1 MNAKLMIAVV
11 AFVVALTGCLAMA
24 TETSG
29 ADGDTSIVVYH
40 FGADTEEVEVDPSS
54 FAPVSP
60 ETLGFTVPEGKVFEG
75 WCKFE
80 DSKDKSVFPANVS
93 MAFSSLENN
102 NTMDLYAVLADVEGP
117 STETQDPTTIS
128 YIVGTT
134 TYTKEHKDP
143 VILASLADL
152 GITAPA
158 GQTFM
163 GWYDAKSLPAG
174 STEPTQ
180 TYASGSIYTGAVKEF
195 TAYFETDTYTVQFMD
210 SDGSIIQIIDPD
222 DPDGEKVDKIT
233 VAYNTEVS
241 VPTIEDDETRNDG
254 MVFTGWNLNGEPAVV
269 KDGKVTIT
277 GNSVFVATYEKDIT
291 VTFVVDGITT
301 YTHVMTGI
309 TYPTDPVKD
318 SFTFVGWDL
327 NGTVVL
333 KAGCTEDDLRALGL
347 DADTTFTAVFEPAIY
362 TVSFVVDG
370 DVVATQ
376 TVKHGDMATEP
387 AFIPALEGM
396 DFVKWDFDFTQAI
409 TGDTTIEAVF
419 EPTPEPEPTGLSNP
433 TVQIMAIVI
442 GVLVIFIVAVLVWKK
457 DDVRVIIVK
466 KLDKSKKSEEPKQ

>member
-1 MNAKLMIAVV
+1 MNAKLMIAIAAFALVFSGVV
-11 AFVVALTGCLAMA
+11 AASSVVDDTDAAP
-24 TETSG
+24 G
-29 ADGDTSIVVYH
+29 ADDG
-40 FGADTEEVEVDPSS
+40 TEEVV
-54 FAPVSP
+54 
-60 ETLGFTVPEGKVFEG
+60 
-75 WCKFE
+75 
-80 DSKDKSVFPANVS
+80 
-93 MAFSSLENN
+93 
-102 NTMDLYAVLADVEGP
+102 
-117 STETQDPTTIS
+117 PTTIK

-134 TYTKEHKDP
+134 TYTKEYKDS
-143 VILASLADL
+143 VVLASLEDL
-152 GITAPA
+152 GIAAPA

-163 GWYDAKSLPAG
+163 GWYTGTLEEGAAPS
-174 STEPTQ
+174 Q
-180 TYASGSIYTGAVKEF
+180 TYAPGSIYIDGETTF
-195 TAYFETDTYTVQFMD
+195 TAYFSADTYTVKFMD
-210 SDGSIIQIIDPD
+210 SDGSII
-222 DPDGEKVDKIT
+222 EET
-233 VAYNTEVS
+233 TAAYGVEVS

-254 MVFTGWNLNGEPAVV
+254 MVFTGWNFNGEPAVV

-318 SFTFVGWDL
+318 SFTFVGWDV

-333 KAGCTEDDLRALGL
+333 KAGCTVADLRALGL
-347 DADTTFTAVFEPAIY
+347 ETDTTFTAVFEPAIY
-362 TVSFVVDG
+362 SVSFVVDG

-387 AFIPALEGM
+387 AFVPALEGM

-442 GVLVIFIVAVLVWKK
+442 GVLLFAIIMIVIYKK
-457 DDVRVIIVK
+457 DTIFPAMGA
-466 KLDKSKKSEEPKQ
+466 KLMKISKGDGKTKP

>member
-11 AFVVALTGCLAMA
+11 AFVVTLAGCLAMA

-29 ADGDTSIVVYH
+29 AEGDASIVVYH
-40 FGADTEEVEVDPSS
+40 FGADTEEVEVDPGN
-54 FAPVSP
+54 FAPASP

-80 DSKDKSVFPANVS
+80 DSNNKTVFPANIQ
-93 MAFSSLENN
+93 MGFSSMKNN
-102 NTMDLYAVLADVEGP
+102 NIMDLYPVLADVEGP
-117 STETQDPTTIS
+117 STETQNPTTIS

-134 TYTKEHKDP
+134 TYTKEYKDS

-163 GWYDAKSLPAG
+163 GWYTGILEEGTTPS
-174 STEPTQ
+174 Q
-180 TYASGSIYTGAVKEF
+180 TYASGSIYTGAEVTF
-195 TAYFETDTYTVQFMD
+195 TAYFKADTYTVKFMD
-210 SDGSIIQIIDPD
+210 SDGSIID
-222 DPDGEKVDKIT
+222 ET
-233 VAYNTEVS
+233 TAAYGAEVS

-254 MVFTGWNLNGEPAVV
+254 MVFIGWFIGGNAAVV
-269 KDGKVTIT
+269 NDGKVTIT
-277 GNSVFVATYEKDIT
+277 DNSVFIATYEKDIT

-318 SFTFVGWDL
+318 SFTFIGWDM
-327 NGTVVL
+327 NGSVVL
-333 KAGCTEDDLRALGL
+333 KAGCTVADLRALGL
-347 DADTTFTAVFEPAIY
+347 ETDTTFTAIFEPAIY

-396 DFVKWDFDFTQAI
+396 DFIKWDFDFTQAI
-409 TGDTTIEAVF
+409 TGDTVIEAVF

-466 KLDKSKKSEEPKQ
+466 KLDKSKKPEDPKQ

>member
-1 MNAKLMIAVV
+1 MNAKLMIAVLATLALVISGV
-11 AFVVALTGCLAMA
+11 AAASFAVDAEVTDGTDVVPGVDD
-24 TETSG
+24 TETGTDDGSG
-29 ADGDTSIVVYH
+29 EI
-40 FGADTEEVEVDPSS
+40 EE
-54 FAPVSP
+54 
-60 ETLGFTVPEGKVFEG
+60 TVK
-75 WCKFE
+75 
-80 DSKDKSVFPANVS
+80 
-93 MAFSSLENN
+93 
-102 NTMDLYAVLADVEGP
+102 
-117 STETQDPTTIS
+117 TIS

-134 TYTKEHKDP
+134 TYTKEYKDS

-163 GWYDAKSLPAG
+163 GWYTGILEEGTTPS
-174 STEPTQ
+174 Q
-180 TYASGSIYTGAVKEF
+180 TYASGSIYTGAEVTF
-195 TAYFETDTYTVQFMD
+195 TAYFKADTYTVQFMD
-210 SDGSIIQIIDPD
+210 SDGSIID
-222 DPDGEKVDKIT
+222 ET
-233 VAYNTEVS
+233 TAAYGTEVS

-254 MVFTGWNLNGEPAVV
+254 MVFTGWNLNGEAAVL

-277 GNSVFVATYEKDIT
+277 GNSVFIATYEKDIT

-301 YTHVMTGI
+301 YAHVMTGI
-309 TYPTDPVKD
+309 NYPTDPVKE
-318 SFTFVGWDL
+318 SFTFIGWDV
-327 NGTVVL
+327 NGSLVL

-376 TVKHGDMATEP
+376 TVKHGEMAIEP

>member
-1 MNAKLMIAVV
+1 MNAKLMIAIAAFALVFSGVV
-11 AFVVALTGCLAMA
+11 AASSVVDAIDDTDVTPG
-24 TETSG
+24 T
-29 ADGDTSIVVYH
+29 DG
-40 FGADTEEVEVDPSS
+40 TEE
-54 FAPVSP
+54 
-60 ETLGFTVPEGKVFEG
+60 TT
-75 WCKFE
+75 
-80 DSKDKSVFPANVS
+80 
-93 MAFSSLENN
+93 
-102 NTMDLYAVLADVEGP
+102 
-117 STETQDPTTIS
+117 PTIIK

-134 TYTKEHKDP
+134 TYTEEYTDS
-143 VILASLADL
+143 VILASLEDL
-152 GITAPA
+152 GISAPA

-163 GWYDAKSLPAG
+163 GWYAEELPEG
-174 STEPTQ
+174 TTEPTQ
-180 TYASGSIYTGAVKEF
+180 TYAPGSIYTGVIKELK
-195 TAYFETDTYTVQFMD
+195 AYFKADTYTVQFMD
-210 SDGSIIQIIDPD
+210 SDGSIIQLIDPD
-222 DPDGEKVDKIT
+222 NPDGDKVDKIT

-269 KDGKVTIT
+269 KDDKVTIT

-318 SFTFVGWDL
+318 SFTFTGWDM
-327 NGTVVL
+327 NGSVVL
-333 KAGCTEDDLRALGL
+333 KAGCTVADLRALGL
-347 DADTTFTAVFEPAIY
+347 ETDTTFTAIFEPAIY

-419 EPTPEPEPTGLSNP
+419 EPTPEPEPTGLSDP
-433 TVQIMAIVI
+433 TVQIMAIAI

-466 KLDKSKKSEEPKQ
+466 KLDKSKKPEDPKQ

>member
-1 MNAKLMIAVV
+1 MNAKLMIAIAAFALVFSGVV
-11 AFVVALTGCLAMA
+11 AASFAVDAEADDGTGVVPDVDD
-24 TETSG
+24 TETG
-29 ADGDTSIVVYH
+29 ADDGSGEI
-40 FGADTEEVEVDPSS
+40 EE
-54 FAPVSP
+54 
-60 ETLGFTVPEGKVFEG
+60 TVK
-75 WCKFE
+75 
-80 DSKDKSVFPANVS
+80 
-93 MAFSSLENN
+93 
-102 NTMDLYAVLADVEGP
+102 
-117 STETQDPTTIS
+117 TIS

-134 TYTKEHKDP
+134 TYTKEYKDS
-143 VILASLADL
+143 VVLASLADL

-163 GWYDAKSLPAG
+163 GWYTGILEEGTTPS
-174 STEPTQ
+174 Q
-180 TYASGSIYTGAVKEF
+180 TYASGSIYTGAEVTF
-195 TAYFETDTYTVQFMD
+195 TAYFKADTYTVKFMD
-210 SDGSIIQIIDPD
+210 SDGSIID
-222 DPDGEKVDKIT
+222 ET
-233 VAYNTEVS
+233 TAAYGAEVS

-269 KDGKVTIT
+269 KDAKVTIT

-318 SFTFVGWDL
+318 SFTFIGWDM
-327 NGTVVL
+327 NGSVVL
-333 KAGCTEDDLRALGL
+333 KAGCTVADLRALGL
-347 DADTTFTAVFEPAIY
+347 EKDTTFTAVFEPAIY

-387 AFIPALEGM
+387 AFVPALEGM

-433 TVQIMAIVI
+433 TVQILAIAI

-466 KLDKSKKSEEPKQ
+466 KLDKSKKPEDPKQ

>member
-1 MNAKLMIAVV
+1 MNAKFMIAIAAFALVFSGVV
-11 AFVVALTGCLAMA
+11 AASSVVDAIDDTDVA
-24 TETSG
+24 SG
-29 ADGDTSIVVYH
+29 TDG
-40 FGADTEEVEVDPSS
+40 TEE
-54 FAPVSP
+54 
-60 ETLGFTVPEGKVFEG
+60 TT
-75 WCKFE
+75 
-80 DSKDKSVFPANVS
+80 
-93 MAFSSLENN
+93 
-102 NTMDLYAVLADVEGP
+102 
-117 STETQDPTTIS
+117 PTIIK

-134 TYTKEHKDP
+134 TYTKEYKDS

-163 GWYDAKSLPAG
+163 GWYAEKLPEG
-174 STEPTQ
+174 TTEPTQ
-180 TYASGSIYTGAVKEF
+180 TYAPGSIYTGEIKELK
-195 TAYFETDTYTVQFMD
+195 AYFKADTYTVQFMD
-210 SDGSIIQIIDPD
+210 SDGSIIQLIDPD
-222 DPDGEKVDKIT
+222 NPDGKKVDKIT

-241 VPTIEDDETRNDG
+241 VPAIEDDETRNDG

-269 KDGKVTIT
+269 KDGKVTIA

-318 SFTFVGWDL
+318 SFTFTGWDV

-333 KAGCTEDDLRALGL
+333 KAGCTVADLRALGL
-347 DADTTFTAVFEPAIY
+347 ENDTTFTAIFEPAIY

-419 EPTPEPEPTGLSNP
+419 EPTPEPEPTGLSDP
-433 TVQIMAIVI
+433 TVQIMAIAI

-466 KLDKSKKSEEPKQ
+466 KLDKSKKPEEPKQ